1 MITNLQRNFVGTPNI
16 VTMVT
21 DSTLATITTA
31 GFLALPTTIVEI
43 ESLQNGTFE
52 WLDTDVV
59 LIAYN
64 GGKGFFTMNA
74 ATNAFVALP

>member
-1 MITNLQRNFVGTPNI
+1 MITNLQRNFVGTPNL

-21 DSTLATITTA
+21 DSTLAVITAA
-31 GFLALPTTIVEI
+31 GFLALPATIADI
-43 ESLQNGTFE
+43 EALQNGTFE

-64 GGKGFFTMNA
+64 GGKGFFTMDA
-74 ATNAFVALP
+74 DTNAFVALA